1 MEQMA
6 RDVWSNWQ
14 ILGPT
19 GISAMFMLFLVAELP
34 RYGVL
39 AALAVLVR
47 PWAAR
52 PARARKAMPEPR
64 WSAVIAGH
72 NEETQLR
79 HCIAALYEQSLPPS
93 EIIVVNDGSTDR
105 SRQIL
110 QELQSLGQ
118 ISGFHSIDLRGGKA
132 AALNLALRFVR
143 MPFLIILDADT
154 TFDRDAAARA
164 LRYFA
169 DPRVGAV
176 GGNLTP
182 RNPRQTLISAIQS
195 IEYLIAITLGRLVWD
210 MLRQIFIV
218 SGAFGAFRVQALHD
232 IGGLDAGSGED
243 LDLTLRMRT
252 RGWAV
257 RFAADP
263 NGRITVPHRLSS
275 LIRQRLRWERDAF
288 HIRLRRVPANRSPS
302 SRRFRRAE
310 LLHQADFVLFH
321 LLANLA
327 SVMFWFWLALQGSR
341 ESLFVAITVLVI
353 YLAFDAFALL
363 LGAMAARQECTF
375 GLLWYLPA
383 YTLFN
388 MFGMR
393 LLRSHAY
400 LSEWLWSASSRDDFV
415 PRKVR
420 RQVGERE

>member
-1 MEQMA
+1 MEQLA
-6 RDVWSNWQ
+6 REVWDSWQ
-14 ILGPT
+14 ILGRP
-19 GISAMFMLFLVAELP
+19 GISAMFILFFVAELP

-47 PWAAR
+47 PWVSR
-52 PARARKAMPEPR
+52 PARPKGIVPPPR

-72 NEETQLR
+72 NEEAQLR
-79 HCIAALYEQSLPPS
+79 RCIAALHEQSLPPS

-110 QELQSLGQ
+110 QDLQAQGQ
-118 ISGFHSIDLRGGKA
+118 ITGFHSVDLRGGKA
-132 AALNLALRFVR
+132 AALNLALRFVQ

-154 TFDRDAAARA
+154 TFDRDAAAQA
-164 LRYFA
+164 LRYFV

-182 RNPRQTLISAIQS
+182 RNARQSLVSAVQS

-210 MLRQIFIV
+210 MLRQISIV

-257 RFAADP
+257 RFAADA
-263 NGRITVPHRLSS
+263 NCRTTVPHRLSA

-288 HIRLRRVPANRSPS
+288 HLRLRRVPALQSPS

-327 SVMFWFWLALQGSR
+327 SVLFWFWLALQGNQ
-341 ESLFVAITVLVI
+341 ESLVVALTVLGV
-353 YLAFDAFALL
+353 YLAFDALAVL
-363 LGAMAARQECTF
+363 LGVVAARQECTI

-400 LSEWLWSASSRDDFV
+400 LSEWLWSASASDDFV
-415 PRKVR
+415 PRKVH